1 MSPSLDF
8 TLIMGMLFM
17 ITSQRFFKWETLS
30 KIRSGVTKITV
41 MVLKIVLVFQTEKK
55 INIPLTSLIWFPKH
69 GLPETIRTS
78 LYLMLNMNTTGT
90 LFFSLLLLCEISSII
105 IFKIQNLL
113 VLLKSKS
120 LNLLNQVLMVHLM
133 CIILMELNYLQDY
146 ELG

>member
-8 TLIMGMLFM
+8 TLIMEMLFM
-17 ITSQRFFKWETLS
+17 IASQRFLKRETLS
-30 KIRSGVTKITV
+30 KIRSWVTKITV